1 MIDYIGAVL
10 TSGFKLYDNNF
21 VMSIFSGPSV
31 IQHFHVAHFAL
42 GENVLQVK
50 NAFFLL
56 CTVGK
61 PSNEK
66 LSDVKDHPREFV
78 YLFDLKEK

>member
-50 NAFFLL
+50 NAFFCYVRSENPPTKNSVMLRITL
-56 CTVGK
+56 E
-61 PSNEK
+61 S
-66 LSDVKDHPREFV
+66 LFI
-78 YLFDLKEK
+78 YLI